1 MKKIK
6 IIKESELANRF
17 AKRILKEYSEKRPI
31 EDFFPMDDKVED
43 HYKGRPDVPQGYV
56 DDEILIQKLV
66 NAKQMGEWHLVDEV
80 IIDLRYR

>member
-6 IIKESELANRF
+6 
-17 AKRILKEYSEKRPI
+17 
-31 EDFFPMDDKVED
+31 
-43 HYKGRPDVPQGYV
+43 
-56 DDEILIQKLV
+56 IQKLV